1 MVSVSKIAEDLINI
15 EVNIILASSI
25 NAQKLPKIRHAF
37 FDIGKEYY
45 EQLDSFGCLNEN
57 LYIADGD
64 PDWRNGDLK
73 ALLQERENI
82 DNQLKELE
90 NQRERKDLENRKN
103 RLEGLINQ
111 KGLEELQDYL
121 GSCDAFSY
129 IREVANYKIKKNKVT
144 IGEMEAFSSPNDV
157 QKEDREKIDTEIA
170 MLYRIKDKS
179 DQIKGIFNSKCIEYL
194 TEKKVDFKE
203 GGPGESTAMCNMIPD
218 NNPEKRFITNL
229 LTRAEIELN
238 QDKPLYLDP
247 DQLALLRKIWEVGTT
262 EIAMQTVVQLDG
274 DVVTRILTKYA
285 DKEFEILHRL
295 HNQGVDTAIGFWK
308 DLIGLVKD
316 FFQDLVKFIRP
327 QGTWK

>member
-1 MVSVSKIAEDLINI
+1 MVSVSKIAEDLVNI

-25 NAQKLPKIRHAF
+25 NAQKLPKSRHAF

-64 PDWRNGDLK
+64 PDWRNRDLK

-82 DNQLKELE
+82 DNQLKDLE
-90 NQRERKDLENRKN
+90 NQREREDLENRKN

-111 KGLEELQDYL
+111 KGLEGLQDYL

-129 IREVANYKIKKNKVT
+129 MREVANYKIKKNKV
-144 IGEMEAFSSPNDV
+144 IIEEMEAFSSSNDV
-157 QKEDREKIDTEIA
+157 PKADREKIDAEIA

-274 DVVTRILTKYA
+274 DVVTRILAKYA
-285 DKEFEILHRL
+285 DREFEILHRL

-308 DLIGLVKD
+308 DLIGVLKD
-316 FFQDLVKFIRP
+316 FFQDIIKFIRP
-327 QGTWK
+327 QGT